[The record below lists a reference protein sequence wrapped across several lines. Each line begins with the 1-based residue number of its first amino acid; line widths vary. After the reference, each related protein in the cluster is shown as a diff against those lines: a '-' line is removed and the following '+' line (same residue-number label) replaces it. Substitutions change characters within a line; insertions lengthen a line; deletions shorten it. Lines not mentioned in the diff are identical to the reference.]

1 MANKKKETSEF
12 DDLKLAVSSGQ
23 IGRLYI
29 FHGEEKYLLEYYL
42 TQIRKL
48 LVGDD
53 FADFNYKRFE
63 GSISVD
69 ELAAACDMLPVFA

>member
-42 TQIRKL
+42 TQIRKFL
-48 LVGDD
+48 SG
-53 FADFNYKRFE
+53 
-63 GSISVD
+63 
-69 ELAAACDMLPVFA
+69 